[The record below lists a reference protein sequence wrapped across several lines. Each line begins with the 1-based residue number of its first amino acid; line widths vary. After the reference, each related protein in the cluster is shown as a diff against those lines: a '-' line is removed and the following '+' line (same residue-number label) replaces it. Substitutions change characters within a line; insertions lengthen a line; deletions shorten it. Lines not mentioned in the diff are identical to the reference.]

1 MEKMS
6 KVKKMGEVEKRIAGI
21 VRWLERCLKACKTG
35 ALESALMD
43 AECARADIELL
54 RGEVWKK
61 LEKQHVVKARGRGF
75 LGLPW
80 LPAKAA
86 FLAMVA
92 VLAAAT
98 PVALVESMPQGER
111 AVGQNALSSHS
122 LTLEWVTSDE
132 KALLSNLRKHPSDGD
147 SFASTVSVQQSV
159 QQTEDKAEPRP
170 IKVNEATRKT
180 PSLEPEVR
188 EALEVP
194 ETQRVPYDRI
204 LSLVQTGEKAMKQ
217 QASIITIERQP

>member
-1 MEKMS
+1 MEKMG
-6 KVKKMGEVEKRIAGI
+6 KVKKMGEVEKRITGI

-61 LEKQHVVKARGRGF
+61 LERQHVAKARGRGL

-98 PVALVESMPQGER
+98 PVALFESVPQEER
-111 AVGQNALSSHS
+111 AGQNALSSHS

-147 SFASTVSVQQSV
+147 SFASTVSAQQPV

-170 IKVNEATRKT
+170 IKANEATRKT
-180 PSLEPEVR
+180 PSPEAEAR
-188 EALEVP
+188 EALVAP